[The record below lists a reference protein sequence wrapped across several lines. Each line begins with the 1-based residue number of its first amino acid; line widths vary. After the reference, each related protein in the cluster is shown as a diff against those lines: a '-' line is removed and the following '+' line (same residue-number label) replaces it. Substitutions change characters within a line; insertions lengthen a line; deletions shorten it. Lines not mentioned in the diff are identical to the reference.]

1 MNRED
6 LRKMI
11 GQHFVCGFDGP
22 TISDE
27 FRAAVK
33 THKIA
38 NIILFARNVQSK
50 EQLRQLTSDIQD
62 LVRAECG
69 SDALICIDQEGG
81 MVTRLSSDFT
91 NVPGAMAITATGDS
105 KNAYTAG
112 LITATELRAAGVNVD
127 FAPSLDVNSNPAN
140 PVIGVRSY
148 SDNPAVV
155 GHFGLAMA
163 KGLQEGGVIACGKH
177 FPGHGDTHIDTHL
190 ALPTVINNLDLHL
203 APFKTAIDG
212 GVKGIMTS
220 HILFPELEDEYLPAT
235 MSRKILTNLLKDK
248 LGFTGLVFTDC
259 MEMKAIA
266 DNWGTVKGSLLALQ
280 AGVDIVCISHHVNLG
295 ISAIELVEE
304 AYLSG
309 SLPME
314 ELEAST
320 KKILAVKK
328 ELAAYS
334 VEPFEIIGSKEHTE
348 INKTLHE
355 ATITLV
361 NDAPFTLNEKRLFL
375 GPRPF
380 KATNVSNDDDPL
392 LFGPVLAELIGGDS
406 LVIGDNPSDE
416 EIQCVVKQAS
426 SYKSVIIG
434 TYNGHLFPGQLTLA
448 NAVSEVTNV
457 ALFALRN
464 PYDLAELKPSI
475 RSYAAYSYTTMTFE
489 AIARVLQ
496 GEYQPSGQV
505 PIQLGGRNA

>member
-38 NIILFARNVQSK
+38 NIILFARNVKSK
-50 EQLRQLTSDIQD
+50 EQLKALTNDIQE
-62 LVRAECG
+62 LVRAETG
-69 SDALICIDQEGG
+69 SEAFICIDQEGG

-91 NVPGAMAITATGDS
+91 NVPGAMALGATKMPS
-105 KNAYTAG
+105 SAYTAG
-112 LITATELRAAGVNVD
+112 TITGSELRAAGVNVD
-127 FAPSLDVNSNPAN
+127 FAPALDVNSNPNN

-148 SDNPAVV
+148 SDDPAMV
-155 GHFGLAMA
+155 GRLGLAMVE
-163 KGLQEGGVIACGKH
+163 GLQKTGVIASGKH

-266 DNWGTVKGSLLALQ
+266 DNWGTVKGSLLALK

-295 ISAIELVEE
+295 VAAIELVEE
-304 AYLSG
+304 AYLNGELDS
-309 SLPME
+309 E
-314 ELEAST
+314 ELAAST
-320 KKILAVKK
+320 KKILAYK
-328 ELAAYS
+328 EQLADLEE
-334 VEPFEIIGSKEHTE
+334 VPFETIGSADHTFV
-348 INKTLHE
+348 NKLLHE

-361 NDAPFTLNEKRLFL
+361 HDAPFELTEKRLFI

-380 KATNVSNDDDPL
+380 KATNVSNDDDHL
-392 LFGPVLAELIGGDS
+392 LFGPALANLLGGDF
-406 LVIGDNPSDE
+406 LTIGDNPDEE
-416 EIQCVVKQAS
+416 EIQAVVKRATT
-426 SYKSVIIG
+426 YPSVVIG
-434 TYNGHLFPGQLTLA
+434 TYNGHLFDGQLALA
-448 NAVSEVTNV
+448 NAVSAVTNV

-464 PYDLAELKPSI
+464 PYDVAYLNPSI
-475 RSYAAYSYTTMTFE
+475 RSYAAWAYTPMAFE
-489 AIARVLQ
+489 AIARILT
-496 GEYQPSGQV
+496 GEIYPNDFL
-505 PIQLGGRNA
+505 PIHLGGSNA